1 MIIRKNEAVERITFG
16 NLYPGDA
23 FYERDVTQS
32 PLMKMAQS
40 GSDTPNAVSLDDG
53 ITYHFCGEDY
63 VDLIENIEVVIG

>member
-23 FYERDVTQS
+23 FYERDVSKS
-32 PLMKMAQS
+32 PLMKISQR

-53 ITYHFCGEDY
+53 TTYYFGGEDY
-63 VDLIENIEVVIG
+63 VDLIENIEVVVG